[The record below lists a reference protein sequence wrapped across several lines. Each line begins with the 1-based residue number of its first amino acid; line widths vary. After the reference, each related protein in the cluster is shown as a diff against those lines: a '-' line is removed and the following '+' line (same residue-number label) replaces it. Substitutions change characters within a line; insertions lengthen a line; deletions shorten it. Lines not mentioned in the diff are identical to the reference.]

1 MSYKK
6 GAINYNCTLFYFLGV
21 YMNKEIK
28 QLTSVN
34 NEQVK
39 YFYSL
44 YDKKTRS
51 KEQLFI
57 IEGHH
62 LVEEASKTNHLKI
75 VLSTNEVLLQKYTGV
90 EKYLINNAIL
100 EKLSSTKN
108 PQPIL
113 GISSM
118 LDFTEK
124 HLDNILKQK
133 EVKLILLDDINDPGN
148 LGTIIRT
155 TAALGYDGIIM
166 SEATVDL
173 YNDKVVRS
181 TQGVMYKIPLF
192 KMELTKAINYLKAS
206 HVYCMGTSLKNAVSL
221 KNAPHKERF
230 AICFGNEARG
240 MNDKHLDLMDKNIM
254 IDMLNDVESLNVSV
268 ASSIVMWE
276 LKK

>member
-1 MSYKK
+1 
-6 GAINYNCTLFYFLGV
+6 
-21 YMNKEIK
+21 MNKEIK

-44 YDKKTRS
+44 LDKKTRN

-57 IEGHH
+57 IEGQH
-62 LVEEASKTNHLKI
+62 LVEEASKTLHLKA
-75 VLSTNEVLLQKYTGV
+75 VLATDESLLKKYSGV
-90 EKYLINNAIL
+90 DKYLINKAIL

-108 PQPIL
+108 PQPII

-118 LDFTEK
+118 LCFKEK

-133 EVKLILLDDINDPGN
+133 DVKLVLLDDINDPGN

-155 TAALGYDGIIM
+155 TAALGYDAIIM

-192 KMELTKAINYLKAS
+192 KMELTKVIKQLKAAN
-206 HVYCMGTSLKNAVSL
+206 VYCMGTSLKNAVSL
-221 KNAPHKERF
+221 DNALHKTRF

-240 MNDKHLDLMDKNIM
+240 MNDVNLDLMDQNIK